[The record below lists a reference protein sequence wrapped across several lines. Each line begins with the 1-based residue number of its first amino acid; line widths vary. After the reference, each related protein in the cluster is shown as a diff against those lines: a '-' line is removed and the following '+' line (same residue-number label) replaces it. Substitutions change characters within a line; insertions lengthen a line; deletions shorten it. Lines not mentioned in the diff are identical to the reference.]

1 MFDLNKKVKY
11 ENLAPSL
18 QEMLGGYREG
28 IEEILTK
35 VENVDNNTAALQ
47 PQINELNTKVENLST
62 EVKNEFTTLET
73 KVNAMSGGNI
83 TIGSNGAAVDPS
95 NAANTTK
102 IASGKHGQFTTIE
115 KSGTGQQDAY
125 ISPVEVFKDS
135 LFAMTVNQTEF
146 DRITKN
152 GTASGGSSTT
162 TTTTTKNFSVS
173 EFLKDM
179 KTKWE
184 TIEHF
189 DQNAA
194 NILGGKIEGTTTE
207 GQVLA
212 NKPLPVST
220 VEYFGGN
227 IFTLTRYTGGAL
239 IGVISDKV
247 APQNLQ
253 MTISMVVKEDAQLAI
268 IIGYMKDSTGRE
280 HTLSLVRAFGDK
292 YTGKPP
298 IKIVWALVYDMCN
311 PTQYIVMD
319 TVNDLAIGIFNNRF
333 DPNAGGGRVEEVEFA
348 KIGNTQINF
357 NTTTT
362 TKTSTGWDR
371 SFCSPLGFS
380 FYMPT
385 MKPPSWSQEMYD
397 NIKQMLT
404 SSRLGFACRINRVI
418 VEIDPRYTLSFDLVT
433 KTTPKDY
440 YYDGKQLT
448 NVYRLDTNEEYT
460 YKNGS
465 WTKVGPISSLSNDSY
480 YYDSIL
486 DRFVYFKK
494 KSQGSDPI
502 EYTIL

>member
-28 IEEILTK
+28 IEELLTK
-35 VENVDNNTAALQ
+35 IENVDNNTAALQ
-47 PQINELNTKVENLST
+47 PEVDKLNTKVENLSA
-62 EVKNEFTTLET
+62 EVKDEFTTLET

-83 TIGSNGAAVDPS
+83 TIGSNAT
-95 NAANTTK
+95 NTTK
-102 IASGKHGQFTTIE
+102 IANGKHGQFTTIE

-162 TTTTTKNFSVS
+162 TTTTTNNFSAT
-173 EFLKDM
+173 EFLKDI

-194 NILGGKIEGTTTE
+194 NVLGGKIEGATTE
-207 GQVLA
+207 GQVLT

-220 VEYFGGN
+220 VNYIGGVSGTA
-227 IFTLTRYTGGAL
+227 FELTRYTGGAL

-247 APQNLQ
+247 APRALGIIVT
-253 MTISMVVKEDAQLAI
+253 MTVKEDAQFAV
-268 IIGYMKDSTGRE
+268 IIGYMKDASGRE
-280 HTLSLVRAFGDK
+280 HTISLVRAFGDR

-298 IKIVWALVYDMCN
+298 IKIAWALVYDMCN
-311 PTQYIVMD
+311 PTQYIL
-319 TVNDLAIGIFNNRF
+319 TDLDNERAIKEYSIPPLPNSERSIRIFIMKNGYQF
-333 DPNAGGGRVEEVEFA
+333 FVAD
-348 KIGNTQINF
+348 
-357 NTTTT
+357 
-362 TKTSTGWDR
+362 TSTGIYGSENIEEKQR
-371 SFCSPLGFS
+371 RIKKLGIGFEIPS
-380 FYMPT
+380 

-397 NIKQMLT
+397 NVKQMALNP
-404 SSRLGFACRINRVI
+404 SRLGFACRINKVY
-418 VEIDPRYTLSFDLVT
+418 VDAYYMHDYLATPTN
-433 KTTPKDY
+433 TTVPKDY